1 MEDGLV
7 SEESCTAEYAAPE
20 VLKYKVPYDGIKSDI
35 YSLGIVFYSILTL
48 KYPEQQNIA
57 SESDWK
63 ESKVSE
69 ECKDL
74 INSMIHSDPNKR
86 PSSEDLL
93 THNWFSKTSL
103 KE

>member
-48 KYPEQQNIA
+48 KYP
-57 SESDWK
+57 
-63 ESKVSE
+63 
-69 ECKDL
+69 
-74 INSMIHSDPNKR
+74 
-86 PSSEDLL
+86 
-93 THNWFSKTSL
+93 
-103 KE
+103 